1 MLISSGMLIFQ
12 NLLTKLTFNMRSTLT
27 LILCCFL
34 IQTASAQFAATWS
47 ERADLNTTLPTSIRV
62 FEDKAIPAYYVRID
76 LADTSSFVIKS
87 LLASSGS
94 ETVSSF
100 ATTNK
105 AFVTINGGYFGGTSS
120 YSLIAQNGKVL
131 VPNIKQLNRSGLP
144 YFPTRSAFGIMD
156 RKKRTPD
163 IAWTYE
169 VNGAIYAYP
178 APSPNKQ
185 GTPQPQPTETTPAGG
200 AIWNVY
206 EGIGGGPV
214 LVENGVQ
221 KVTWEE
227 EVFFGSGVES
237 NNQDP
242 RSAIGYTAD
251 GKLILM
257 VVDGRGSGRG
267 ATLPEMAKLMI
278 DLGAVEAMNLDG
290 GGSSTMAIGQTV
302 INKPSDGVERKIP
315 TALAIMPKPKPPA
328 PSADTIIDTGDACCY
343 KESGPNGWFESANT
357 PFHGTTKARLN
368 ETGSGS
374 DRATFY
380 LKNLPKEGDYD
391 VSAWW
396 IPSFNRAKD
405 TPFTIYQNGVGTTI
419 KTDQSVPTTA
429 GLWNKLG
436 TFKLAPTDSVVVSDN
451 AKGDSAP
458 SYVVTDGLKLTLKNT
473 TPTERESLPAQ
484 FSTFTVFPN
493 PTQNRFWVEISNP
506 KMENVTLEVF
516 DVLGRQILFDTS
528 RFSGTEKRSLS
539 LAGKANG
546 IYYVRATIANKTITR
561 SILLKE

>member
-1 MLISSGMLIFQ
+1 
-12 NLLTKLTFNMRSTLT
+12 MRFSII
-27 LILCCFL
+27 LILCCLFA
-34 IQTASAQFAATWS
+34 QTTRAQLKATWS
-47 ERADLNTTLPTSIRV
+47 DRTDLNATLPTSIRV
-62 FEDKAIPAYYVRID
+62 FEDKVIPAYYVQID
-76 LADTSSFVIKS
+76 LSDTTNFVIKS
-87 LLASSGS
+87 LLSSSGT

-105 AFVTINGGYFGGTSS
+105 AFATINGGYFGGSSS

-131 VPNIKQLNRSGLP
+131 VPNIKQLTRSGVP

-185 GTPQPQPTETTPAGG
+185 GTPQPQPTEATPGGG

-237 NNQDP
+237 NIQDP
-242 RSAIGYTAD
+242 RSAIGYTTD

-278 DLGAVEAMNLDG
+278 DLGAIEAMNLDG
-290 GGSSTMAIGQTV
+290 GGSTTLAIGQTV

-315 TALAIMPKPKPPA
+315 TAFAIMPKPKPPT
-328 PSADTIIDTGDACCY
+328 PSADTFIDTGDTCCY

-368 ETGSGS
+368 ETGSGN
-374 DRATFY
+374 DKATFY
-380 LKNLPKEGDYD
+380 LKNIPKEGDYD

-405 TPFTIYQNGVGTTI
+405 TPFTIYQKGVGTTI
-419 KTDQSVPTTA
+419 KADQSVPTTA

-436 TFKLAPTDSVVVSDN
+436 TFKLAPTDSIVVTDN
-451 AKGDSAP
+451 AKGESSP
-458 SYVVTDGLKLTLKNT
+458 SYVVTDALKLTLKST
-473 TPTERESLPAQ
+473 TPTERESIPAQ
-484 FSTFTVFPN
+484 FSTLSVFPN
-493 PTQNRFWVEISNP
+493 PTQNRFWVEVSNP
-506 KMENVTLEVF
+506 KMETVTLEVF
-516 DVLGRQILFDTS
+516 DVLGRQILLDTS
-528 RFSGTEKRSLS
+528 RFSGIERRALS

-546 IYYVRATIANKTITR
+546 IYYVRATIGSQTITR
-561 SILLKE
+561 SVLLKE